1 VSCFLAAGEGSVDE
15 IDATELVAALFDH
28 CYTQLV
34 RYAIRSVSDHDLAED
49 FVQDAFMQLY
59 GALRSGKCID
69 HPKAWAMCVLR
80 RAVNRHAQERFDYEQ
95 LDDLEDLPIPNHES
109 ACLSLIADY
118 LCVLSRREEEVLLLR
133 LEAMKYREIADHL
146 GISMNSVNTILA
158 RALQKLKKVA
168 QHAAK
173 ESVDLY
179 EKKTLNRAS

>member
-1 VSCFLAAGEGSVDE
+1 MNE
-15 IDATELVAALFDH
+15 IDATELVSALFDR

-34 RYAIRSVSDHDLAED
+34 RYAVRTVSDQNLAED
-49 FVQDAFMQLY
+49 LVQDALMQLY

-80 RAVNRHAQERFDYEQ
+80 RAVNRHVQERFDYEQ
-95 LDDLEDLPIPNHES
+95 LDDFEDLPIPNHES

-118 LCVLSRREEEVLLLR
+118 LCVLSCREEEVLLLR

-168 QHAAK
+168 QHAVK
-173 ESVDLY
+173 ESIDLH
-179 EKKTLNRAS
+179 EKKTFDRASRGCRHLGVP